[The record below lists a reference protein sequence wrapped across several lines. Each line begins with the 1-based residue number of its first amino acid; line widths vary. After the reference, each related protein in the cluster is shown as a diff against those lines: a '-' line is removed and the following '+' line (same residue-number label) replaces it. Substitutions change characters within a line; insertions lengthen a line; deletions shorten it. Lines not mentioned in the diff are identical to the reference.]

1 MFQVYRDLPAKPKT
15 SNEVGEVTDSAES
28 QTILSWNSAEGR
40 FYKDS
45 NGKFAEDLEVARRLE
60 AGEAENDEVLQEKV
74 AALLENEKLKENLIS
89 KTEEKDKL
97 ATKVKEMRD
106 AANEARLALNEGNT
120 LLETNTEGEMKVPD
134 GDYGKELVHEDEN

>member
-45 NGKFAEDLEVARRLE
+45 NGTY
-60 AGEAENDEVLQEKV
+60 GQ
-74 AALLENEKLKENLIS
+74 
-89 KTEEKDKL
+89 
-97 ATKVKEMRD
+97 
-106 AANEARLALNEGNT
+106 GNT
-120 LLETNTEGEMKVPD
+120 IDLTRNAKAGPVT
-134 GDYGKELVHEDEN
+134 DYRPL

>member
-1 MFQVYRDLPAKPKT
+1 M
-15 SNEVGEVTDSAES
+15 
-28 QTILSWNSAEGR
+28 
-40 FYKDS
+40 
-45 NGKFAEDLEVARRLE
+45 EVARRLE

>member
-1 MFQVYRDLPAKPKT
+1 M
-15 SNEVGEVTDSAES
+15 
-28 QTILSWNSAEGR
+28 
-40 FYKDS
+40 
-45 NGKFAEDLEVARRLE
+45 EVARRLE

-74 AALLENEKLKENLIS
+74 AALSENEKLKENLIS

>member
-1 MFQVYRDLPAKPKT
+1 MD
-15 SNEVGEVTDSAES
+15 
-28 QTILSWNSAEGR
+28 
-40 FYKDS
+40 
-45 NGKFAEDLEVARRLE
+45 VARRLE